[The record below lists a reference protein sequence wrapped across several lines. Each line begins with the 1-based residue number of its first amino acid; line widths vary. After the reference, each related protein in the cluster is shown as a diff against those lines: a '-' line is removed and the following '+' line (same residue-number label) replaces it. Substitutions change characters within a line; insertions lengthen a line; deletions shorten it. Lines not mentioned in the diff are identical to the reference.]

1 MCGQFCNLHVFLR
14 SASDISLR
22 KSSSSQSSFLV
33 SYDQVIT
40 IFSASNYY
48 EEGSNRGAYI
58 KLNPELIPRFVQY
71 RVSKYTRRQNLRER

>member
-1 MCGQFCNLHVFLR
+1 MLKFVACGSFCKIRFRNQSQKGF
-14 SASDISLR
+14 
-22 KSSSSQSSFLV
+22 SSQSSFFV
-33 SYDQVIT
+33 SCVQVIT

-71 RVSKYTRRQNLRER
+71 QVSKHTRRQRLQER

>member
-1 MCGQFCNLHVFLR
+1 M
-14 SASDISLR
+14 SEISL
-22 KSSSSQSSFLV
+22 KKSCSNQSSSFV
-33 SYDQVIT
+33 SCDQVIT

-71 RVSKYTRRQNLRER
+71 QVSKYTLRHSLRDR